1 MVILLFF
8 FLCSSAYAACYPDYD
23 LCSVVSV
30 VDGDTFKAECG
41 FRGTITVRIKGVDAF
56 ETRRGRRLRR
66 QVKATGITIEEG
78 LARGRQARDCLSSL
92 IQRRRVL
99 LLFGDK
105 RYDWYNRLL
114 PDRILLGSDFSN
126 LVDLIKNK
134 CQGGLV
140 KW

>member
-23 LCSVVSV
+23 LCSVTAI
-30 VDGDTFKAECG
+30 VDGDTFKAECE
-41 FRGTITVRIKGVDAF
+41 FRGAVTVRIKGVDAF
-56 ETRRGRRLRR
+56 ETRKGRRLKR
-66 QVKATGITIEEG
+66 QVRVMGITIEEG
-78 LARGRQARDCLSSL
+78 LARGKQAKSCLVNL
-92 IQRRRVL
+92 LQGRRVL

-114 PDRILLGSDFSN
+114 PDKILLGDFN
-126 LVDLIKNK
+126 TLVNLIKDN